1 MAKQAHSYTI
11 SPIAY
16 IHTDLPTKFGCPRQ
30 SGLVN
35 TLEARIVFEPT
46 YRDPVAFRGMEGY
59 SHLWLIWG
67 FSENKRNTWASTVK
81 PPRLGGNK
89 RMGVFAT
96 RSPYRP
102 NSLGLSSVELVRV
115 EQDEKLGPVLIVTGA
130 DLMDGTPIYDVKPY
144 LPYTDSH
151 PDAIGGFAEPV
162 REYHLEVVFPE
173 EWMSQV
179 PERLREPVL
188 GLSAQDPRPSYQND
202 PDRVYGVA
210 FGGYDFRFRVRDGVL
225 TVCEVEKLKG

>member
-1 MAKQAHSYTI
+1 MSKQSHSYTI

-16 IHTDLPTKFGCPRQ
+16 IRTDLPTKFGCPRQ

-35 TLEARIVFEPT
+35 TLEAKIIFEPL

-115 EQDEKLGPVLIVTGA
+115 EQDEKLGPVLVVTGA

-144 LPYTDSH
+144 LPFTDSH
-151 PDAIGGFAEPV
+151 PEARGGFADEV
-162 REYHLEVVFPE
+162 KDYGLEVVFPD
-173 EWMSQV
+173 EWLNMIPAEKQ
-179 PERLREPVL
+179 E
-188 GLSAQDPRPSYQND
+188 GLFGILAQDPRPSYQED
-202 PDRVYGVA
+202 PDRIYGFNFLEFDV
-210 FGGYDFRFRVRDGVL
+210 RFTVRDGVI
-225 TVCEVEKLKG
+225 TVCEIEKLK

>member
-16 IHTDLPTKFGCPRQ
+16 IRTDLPTKFGCPRQ

-35 TLEARIVFEPT
+35 TLEARIIFEPT

-115 EQDEKLGPVLIVTGA
+115 EQDEKLGPVLVVTGA

-144 LPYTDSH
+144 LPFTDSH
-151 PDAIGGFAEPV
+151 PEARGGFADDV
-162 REYHLEVVFPE
+162 KDYALEVVFPE
-173 EWMSQV
+173 EWLQMI
-179 PERLREPVL
+179 PADKRE
-188 GLSAQDPRPSYQND
+188 GLFGILAQDHRPSYQAD
-202 PDRVYGVA
+202 PHRVYGFNFLEFDV
-210 FGGYDFRFRVRDGVL
+210 RFTVRDGII
-225 TVCEVEKLKG
+225 TVCEIEKLK

>member
-16 IHTDLPTKFGCPRQ
+16 IRTDLPTKFGCPRQ

-35 TLEARIVFEPT
+35 TLEARIIFEPT

-115 EQDEKLGPVLIVTGA
+115 EQDEKLGPVLVVTGA

-144 LPYTDSH
+144 LPFTDSH
-151 PDAIGGFAEPV
+151 PEARGGFADDV
-162 REYHLEVVFPE
+162 KDYALEVVFPDQWLQMIPADKQE
-173 EWMSQV
+173 
-179 PERLREPVL
+179 
-188 GLSAQDPRPSYQND
+188 GLFGILAQDPRPSYQED
-202 PDRVYGVA
+202 PDRVYGFNFLEFDV
-210 FGGYDFRFRVRDGVL
+210 RFTVRDGVI
-225 TVCEVEKLKG
+225 TVCEIEKLK